1 MGAAAAD
8 AWPTATT
15 KAASAI
21 AAIVAPTLNRFTD
34 DVMENYF
41 HLDEKDRRCALSR
54 ASNPVLSK
62 RRAGLPR
69 HEMWIEG
76 ERWDWAKQNV
86 RRPSF
91 FPYSMYSSGG
101 RFTRLF
107 VLSDSC

>member
-62 RRAGLPR
+62 RRAGIPAMKCGLKARGGTGRTKRATTVVLPTF
-69 HEMWIEG
+69 
-76 ERWDWAKQNV
+76 NV
-86 RRPSF
+86 LELRTLHKTVCAVR
-91 FPYSMYSSGG
+91 
-101 RFTRLF
+101 
-107 VLSDSC
+107 